1 MAIVDAGANQTP
13 ALEILYRHI
22 FITMIICRQGKVFWI
37 KVSKVQERR
46 DADVGEIENSGE
58 EQECR
63 KKTKKERRTKMKLS
77 MKTVAMTLIVT
88 IIVLVV
94 GNSMAFASV
103 DTKEGLSVIPLTDG
117 KYMLLDE
124 NDVAIMTLQSQK
136 HLFTVS
142 VDTVAGKHEFF
153 SVDTNT
159 GTLYSSVTNR
169 VFQRE
174 ELLSDDDDESQMST
188 FAVEDSWIKKISYT
202 KLAEVTGAIADKLT
216 IAAAIISITA
226 AIMGVTISTGP
237 AIVVSVIGAAFVI
250 IIDALK
256 APKKTKGV
264 KVAVDKIKTV
274 KHQAGQTFTF
284 YQYEIPSVDTY

>member
-1 MAIVDAGANQTP
+1 MV
-13 ALEILYRHI
+13 
-22 FITMIICRQGKVFWI
+22 
-37 KVSKVQERR
+37 
-46 DADVGEIENSGE
+46 EIENSGE

-63 KKTKKERRTKMKLS
+63 KKTKKERRTKTKLS

>member
-1 MAIVDAGANQTP
+1 M
-13 ALEILYRHI
+13 
-22 FITMIICRQGKVFWI
+22 
-37 KVSKVQERR
+37 
-46 DADVGEIENSGE
+46 GEIENSGE
-58 EQECR
+58 EQEYE
-63 KKTKKERRTKMKLS
+63 KKTETERRTKRKLS

-136 HLFTVS
+136 DLFTVS
-142 VDTVAGKHEFF
+142 VDTVAGNHEFF

-174 ELLSDDDDESQMST
+174 ELLSDDDESQMST
-188 FAVEDSWIKKISYT
+188 
-202 KLAEVTGAIADKLT
+202 
-216 IAAAIISITA
+216 
-226 AIMGVTISTGP
+226 
-237 AIVVSVIGAAFVI
+237 FVI

>member
-1 MAIVDAGANQTP
+1 M
-13 ALEILYRHI
+13 
-22 FITMIICRQGKVFWI
+22 
-37 KVSKVQERR
+37 QERK

-63 KKTKKERRTKMKLS
+63 KKTKKERRTTMTLS

-103 DTKEGLSVIPLTDG
+103 DTKEGLSVIPLTDE

-142 VDTVAGKHEFF
+142 VDTVAGNHEFF

-174 ELLSDDDDESQMST
+174 ELLSDDDESQMST

-264 KVAVDKIKTV
+264 KVSVDKIKTV

>member
-1 MAIVDAGANQTP
+1 
-13 ALEILYRHI
+13 
-22 FITMIICRQGKVFWI
+22 MIICRQGKIFWI

-174 ELLSDDDDESQMST
+174 ELLSDDDDESRMST

>member
-1 MAIVDAGANQTP
+1 M
-13 ALEILYRHI
+13 
-22 FITMIICRQGKVFWI
+22 
-37 KVSKVQERR
+37 
-46 DADVGEIENSGE
+46 GEIENSGE
-58 EQECR
+58 EQEYK